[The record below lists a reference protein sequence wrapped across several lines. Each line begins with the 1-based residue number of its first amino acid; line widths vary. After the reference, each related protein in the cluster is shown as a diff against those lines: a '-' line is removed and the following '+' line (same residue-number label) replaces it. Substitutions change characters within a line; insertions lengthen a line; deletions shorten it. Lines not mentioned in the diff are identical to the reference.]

1 MKIITGCNGFIGK
14 KFAEQ
19 DEKFIGMEYWNC
31 FQLLDNLPVWDRI
44 TEIIHMGAISSTTET
59 DIGKLTVYNVEFSV
73 RLFKKAIELGIPVKY
88 ASSASVYGNST
99 DGSINPLNFYA
110 ISKVQLDYWVQQH
123 MDMFSKIQGFRFFN
137 VYGDGEESKGDQRSP
152 VSKFTEQAKLTG
164 KIKIFEGSETMFR
177 DFVCVD
183 DVVDIV
189 TNNKAGSG
197 IFDLGSGTQ
206 YSFRDI
212 AEIIAK
218 KYGAEIEVIPFPKH
232 LEGKYQYDT
241 RTNLSWKDHK
251 FTTVEEYISRL

>member
-19 DEKFIGMEYWNC
+19 DEKYIGMEYWNC

-44 TEIIHMGAISSTTET
+44 TEIIHMGAISSTTENN
-59 DIGKLTVYNVEFSV
+59 IGKPTIYNVEFSI

-110 ISKVQLDYWVQQH
+110 ISKVQLNYWVQQH
-123 MDMFSKIQGFRFFN
+123 WTCSVRFKDLDSLMSMVMVRNQKVIN
-137 VYGDGEESKGDQRSP
+137 V
-152 VSKFTEQAKLTG
+152 VLLSKFTEQAKLTG

-206 YSFRDI
+206 HSFRDI

-218 KYGAEIEVIPFPKH
+218 NMGQRSK
-232 LEGKYQYDT
+232 
-241 RTNLSWKDHK
+241 
-251 FTTVEEYISRL
+251 

>member
-1 MKIITGCNGFIGK
+1 
-14 KFAEQ
+14 
-19 DEKFIGMEYWNC
+19 
-31 FQLLDNLPVWDRI
+31 
-44 TEIIHMGAISSTTET
+44 
-59 DIGKLTVYNVEFSV
+59 
-73 RLFKKAIELGIPVKY
+73 
-88 ASSASVYGNST
+88 
-99 DGSINPLNFYA
+99 
-110 ISKVQLDYWVQQH
+110 

-164 KIKIFEGSETMFR
+164 KIKIFEGSEKMFR

-218 KYGAEIEVIPFPKH
+218 KYGAEIEEIPFPKH

-251 FTTVEEYISRL
+251 FTTVEEYINRL